1 MRKEARSKERII
13 RLVEFLFLTTVS
25 DSIKMGK
32 VMAKIV
38 CRQICQLLSIFK
50 DNVLEVSESI
60 SLKNRYFRTSALII
74 SPLFIVSG
82 QYLQLGADVWK
93 TTTFFSTRKSL
104 CSERCDSFQDR
115 CSWPF
120 PSLCK
125 QAFLPCL
132 WSFES
137 GLLYDCSDQLNIV
150 KLMLVGLLVGLL
162 WLYQKKHYNFLL
174 GLVDHVLW
182 EKLAAM
188 NKVHPLR
195 SPCCSEDQPS
205 CTKRPVREMPS

>member
-32 VMAKIV
+32 GMAKMV

-60 SLKNRYFRTSALII
+60 SLKNSYFRTSALII

-93 TTTFFSTRKSL
+93 ITTFFSTRKSL
-104 CSERCDSFQDR
+104 YSERCDSFQDR
-115 CSWPF
+115 CS
-120 PSLCK
+120 
-125 QAFLPCL
+125 
-132 WSFES
+132 
-137 GLLYDCSDQLNIV
+137 
-150 KLMLVGLLVGLL
+150 
-162 WLYQKKHYNFLL
+162 
-174 GLVDHVLW
+174 
-182 EKLAAM
+182 
-188 NKVHPLR
+188 
-195 SPCCSEDQPS
+195 
-205 CTKRPVREMPS
+205 